1 MATYMQVLSRPGV
14 LRVVS
19 SQLFARFPFGLM
31 SLAFVLH
38 IQEKSGSYA
47 LAGLALGLETVGV
60 AVSGPL
66 LGRWMG
72 GWGVRRTLLVSAT
85 ISAATIFVIGLAPL
99 PPEALAA
106 LCLVVGLSSPPIQS
120 AVRTIYP
127 MLVERKQMG
136 TLYALDATLQEVIWI
151 FGPVTATFIAAFT
164 NTTVGIVV
172 MGVIQITGAFWFSS
186 NREIRSVEIPKSKRR
201 LGGVLRSRIVI
212 SNAIIGALLIGSFS
226 GVEIGTVAVFT
237 DKATAGIIVG
247 VLSLGSLLGGFLF
260 GHRSKTRWA
269 LSRYLMV
276 VFVGFGMVFIAPDSA
291 VWVSI
296 AWFIAGLGIAPALGL
311 LGAIIGA
318 SVKTADAPE
327 AYGWV
332 GSGQMIGYAGAAA
345 IAGFSIDLIAPE
357 AALLVAVVM
366 GGGAVIVA
374 LMSAKFTPVISSSD
388 QAEEK

>member
-1 MATYMQVLSRPGV
+1 MTTYMQVLSRPGV
-14 LRVVS
+14 FRVVS

-38 IQEKSGSYA
+38 IQQKSGSYA

-72 GWGVRRTLLVSAT
+72 GWGVRRTLLVSAG
-85 ISAATIFVIGLAPL
+85 ISATTIFIIGLAPL
-99 PPEALAA
+99 PVEVLAV

-172 MGVIQITGAFWFSS
+172 MGVIQIIGAIWFSS
-186 NREIRSVEIPKSKRR
+186 NREIRSVDIPKSKRR
-201 LGGVLRSRIVI
+201 LGGVLRSRIVV
-212 SNAIIGALLIGSFS
+212 SNAVIGALLIGSFS
-226 GVEIGTVAVFT
+226 GVEIGTVALFT

-247 VLSLGSLLGGFLF
+247 VLSLGSLLGGFVF

-269 LSRYLMV
+269 LSRYLLV
-276 VFVGFGMVFIAPDSA
+276 VFVGFALVFIAPDSA
-291 VWVSI
+291 IWVSV

-332 GSGQMIGYAGAAA
+332 GSGQMIGYAGSAAL
-345 IAGFSIDLIAPE
+345 AGFAIDLIAPE
-357 AALLVAVVM
+357 AALLVAVIM

-374 LMSAKFTPVISSSD
+374 LLSAKFTPVISNRD
-388 QAEEK
+388 PEDAK

>member
-1 MATYMQVLSRPGV
+1 MATYMQILSRPGV

-38 IQEKSGSYA
+38 IQQISGSYA
-47 LAGLALGLETVGV
+47 LAGLALGLETIGV

-72 GWGVRRTLLVSAT
+72 GWGVRRTLLVSAA
-85 ISAATIFVIGLAPL
+85 ISATTIFVIGLAPL
-99 PPEALAA
+99 PAEVLAI

-172 MGVIQITGAFWFSS
+172 MGVIQIVGAIWFSS

-201 LGGVLRSRIVI
+201 LGGVLRSRIVV
-212 SNAIIGALLIGSFS
+212 SNAVIGALLIGSFS

-260 GHRSKTRWA
+260 GHRSRTRWA

-276 VFVGFGMVFIAPDSA
+276 VFVGFAMVFIAPDSA

-357 AALLVAVVM
+357 AALFVAAVM

-374 LMSAKFTPVISSSD
+374 LLSAKFTPVISNRD
-388 QAEEK
+388 QEDEK

>member
-72 GWGVRRTLLVSAT
+72 GWGVRRTLLVSAG
-85 ISAATIFVIGLAPL
+85 ISAATIFIIGLAPL
-99 PPEALAA
+99 PVEVLAV

-127 MLVERKQMG
+127 MLVERRQMG

-172 MGVIQITGAFWFSS
+172 MGVIQIIGAIWFSS

-201 LGGVLRSRIVI
+201 LGGVLRSRIVV
-212 SNAIIGALLIGSFS
+212 SNAVIGALLIGSFS

-269 LSRYLMV
+269 LSRYLLV
-276 VFVGFGMVFIAPDSA
+276 VFVGFAMVFISPDSA

-345 IAGFSIDLIAPE
+345 IAGFAIDLIAPE

-374 LMSAKFTPVISSSD
+374 LLSAKFTPVISNRD
-388 QAEEK
+388 PKDAK

>member
-1 MATYMQVLSRPGV
+1 MATYMQVLSRPGL

-60 AVSGPL
+60 AISGPL

-72 GWGVRRTLLVSAT
+72 GFGVRRTLIVSAS
-85 ISAATIFVIGLAPL
+85 ISATTIFVIALAPL
-99 PPEALAA
+99 PAEFLAV

-164 NTTVGIVV
+164 NTTVGVFV
-172 MGVIQITGAFWFSS
+172 MGVIQIVGAIWFAS
-186 NREIRSVEIPKSKRR
+186 NSEIRNVEIPRSKRR
-201 LGGVLRSRIVI
+201 LGGVLRNRIVV
-212 SNAIIGALLIGSFS
+212 SNAVIGALLIGSFS
-226 GVEIGTVAVFT
+226 GVEIGTVALFT

-247 VLSLGSLLGGFLF
+247 VLSVGSLLGGFVL
-260 GHRSKTRWA
+260 GHRSRTRWA
-269 LSRYLMV
+269 LSRFLMV
-276 VFVGFGMVFIAPDSA
+276 VTVGFALVFIDPSSPII
-291 VWVSI
+291 VSV

-318 SVKTADAPE
+318 SVKTEDAPE

-345 IAGFSIDLIAPE
+345 IAGFAIDWIAPE
-357 AALLVAVVM
+357 AALLVALVM
-366 GGGAVIVA
+366 GAGAVFVA
-374 LMSAKFTPVISSSD
+374 LLSAKFTPVISNHD
-388 QAEEK
+388 PEEAK

>member
-85 ISAATIFVIGLAPL
+85 ISTSTIFVIGLAPL
-99 PPEALAA
+99 PPEVLAA

-186 NREIRSVEIPKSKRR
+186 NREIRRVEIPKSKRR
-201 LGGVLRSRIVI
+201 LGGVLRNRIVI

-247 VLSLGSLLGGFLF
+247 VLSVGSLLGGFLF

-291 VWVSI
+291 IWVSI

-345 IAGFSIDLIAPE
+345 IAGLSIDLIAPE

-366 GGGAVIVA
+366 GGGAVLVA

-388 QAEEK
+388 QEEEK

>member
-38 IQEKSGSYA
+38 IQQISGSYA
-47 LAGLALGLETVGV
+47 LAGLALGLETIGV

-72 GWGVRRTLLVSAT
+72 GWGVRRTLLVSAA
-85 ISAATIFVIGLAPL
+85 ISATTIFVIGLAPL
-99 PPEALAA
+99 PAEVLAI

-172 MGVIQITGAFWFSS
+172 MGVIQIVGAIWFSS

-201 LGGVLRSRIVI
+201 LGGVLRSRIVV
-212 SNAIIGALLIGSFS
+212 SNAVIGALLIGSFS

-260 GHRSKTRWA
+260 GHRSRTRWA

-276 VFVGFGMVFIAPDSA
+276 VFVGFAMVFIAPDSA
-291 VWVSI
+291 IWVSI

-357 AALLVAVVM
+357 AALFVAVVM

-374 LMSAKFTPVISSSD
+374 LLSAKFTPVISNRD
-388 QAEEK
+388 QEDEK

>member
-1 MATYMQVLSRPGV
+1 MATYMQLLSRPGV

-38 IQEKSGSYA
+38 IQQISGSYA

-72 GWGVRRTLLVSAT
+72 GWGVRRTLLVSAG
-85 ISAATIFVIGLAPL
+85 ISATTIFVIGLAPL
-99 PPEALAA
+99 PAEVLAI

-127 MLVERKQMG
+127 MLVERRQMG

-172 MGVIQITGAFWFSS
+172 MGVIQIIGAIWFSS

-201 LGGVLRSRIVI
+201 LGGVLRSRIVV
-212 SNAIIGALLIGSFS
+212 SNAVIGALLIGSFS

-260 GHRSKTRWA
+260 GHRSRTRWA
-269 LSRYLMV
+269 LSRYLLV
-276 VFVGFGMVFIAPDSA
+276 VFVGFAMVFIAPDSA

-374 LMSAKFTPVISSSD
+374 LLSAKFTPVISNRD
-388 QAEEK
+388 QEDEK

>member
-99 PPEALAA
+99 PPEVLAA

-247 VLSLGSLLGGFLF
+247 VLSVGSLLGGFLF

-291 VWVSI
+291 LWVSI

-345 IAGFSIDLIAPE
+345 IAGLSIDLIAPE

-366 GGGAVIVA
+366 GGGAVLVA
-374 LMSAKFTPVISSSD
+374 LLSAKFTPVISNRD
-388 QAEEK
+388 PEEEN

>member
-38 IQEKSGSYA
+38 IQQISGSYA

-72 GWGVRRTLLVSAT
+72 GWGVRRTLLVSAG
-85 ISAATIFVIGLAPL
+85 ISATTIFVIGLAPL
-99 PPEALAA
+99 PAEVLAI

-172 MGVIQITGAFWFSS
+172 MGVIQIIGAIWFSS

-201 LGGVLRSRIVI
+201 LGGVLRSRIVV
-212 SNAIIGALLIGSFS
+212 SNAVIGALLIGSFS

-260 GHRSKTRWA
+260 GHRSRTRWA
-269 LSRYLMV
+269 LSRYLLV
-276 VFVGFGMVFIAPDSA
+276 VFVGFAMVFIAPDSA
-291 VWVSI
+291 IWVSI

-374 LMSAKFTPVISSSD
+374 LLSAKFTPVISNRD
-388 QAEEK
+388 QEDEK

>member
-38 IQEKSGSYA
+38 IQQKSGSYA

-72 GWGVRRTLLVSAT
+72 GWGVRRTLLVSAA
-85 ISAATIFVIGLAPL
+85 ISATTIFVIGLAPL
-99 PPEALAA
+99 PVEVLAA

-136 TLYALDATLQEVIWI
+136 TLYALDATLQVVIWI

-172 MGVIQITGAFWFSS
+172 MGVIQITGAIWFSS

-212 SNAIIGALLIGSFS
+212 SNAVIGALLIGSFS

-276 VFVGFGMVFIAPDSA
+276 VFVGFAMVFIAPDSA
-291 VWVSI
+291 IWVSI

-332 GSGQMIGYAGAAA
+332 GSGQMVGYAGAAA
-345 IAGFSIDLIAPE
+345 IAGLSIDLIAPE

-374 LMSAKFTPVISSSD
+374 LMSAKFTPVISSRD
-388 QAEEK
+388 QEEAK

>member
-38 IQEKSGSYA
+38 IQQISGSYA

-72 GWGVRRTLLVSAT
+72 GWGVRRTLLVSAG
-85 ISAATIFVIGLAPL
+85 ISATTIFVIGLAPL
-99 PPEALAA
+99 PAEVLAI

-172 MGVIQITGAFWFSS
+172 MGVIQIIGAIWFSS

-201 LGGVLRSRIVI
+201 LGGVLRNRIVI

-247 VLSLGSLLGGFLF
+247 VLSVGSLLGGFLF
-260 GHRSKTRWA
+260 GHRSQTRWA
-269 LSRYLMV
+269 LSRYLLV
-276 VFVGFGMVFIAPDSA
+276 VFVGFAMVFIAPDSA
-291 VWVSI
+291 IWVSI

-374 LMSAKFTPVISSSD
+374 LLSAKFTPVISNRD
-388 QAEEK
+388 QEDEK

>member
-38 IQEKSGSYA
+38 IQQISGSYA

-72 GWGVRRTLLVSAT
+72 GWGVRRTLLVSAG
-85 ISAATIFVIGLAPL
+85 ISATTIFVIGLAPL
-99 PPEALAA
+99 PAEVLAI

-172 MGVIQITGAFWFSS
+172 MGVIQIIGAIWFSS
-186 NREIRSVEIPKSKRR
+186 NREIRSVDIPKSKRR
-201 LGGVLRSRIVI
+201 LGGVLRSRIVV

-226 GVEIGTVAVFT
+226 GVEIGTVALFT

-247 VLSLGSLLGGFLF
+247 VLSVGSLLGGFVF
-260 GHRSKTRWA
+260 GHRSRTRWA
-269 LSRYLMV
+269 LSRYLLV
-276 VFVGFGMVFIAPDSA
+276 VFVGFAMVFIAPNS
-291 VWVSI
+291 VIWVSV

-357 AALLVAVVM
+357 AALFVAVVM

-374 LMSAKFTPVISSSD
+374 LLSAKFTPVISNRD
-388 QAEEK
+388 QEDEK

>member
-72 GWGVRRTLLVSAT
+72 GWGVRRTLLVSAG
-85 ISAATIFVIGLAPL
+85 ISAATIFIIGLAPL
-99 PPEALAA
+99 PVEVLAV

-127 MLVERKQMG
+127 MLVERRQMG

-172 MGVIQITGAFWFSS
+172 MGVIQIIGAIWFSS

-201 LGGVLRSRIVI
+201 LGGVLRSRIVV
-212 SNAIIGALLIGSFS
+212 SNAVIGALLIGSFS

-269 LSRYLMV
+269 LSRYLLV
-276 VFVGFGMVFIAPDSA
+276 VFVGFAMVFISPDSA

-357 AALLVAVVM
+357 AALRVAVVM

-374 LMSAKFTPVISSSD
+374 LLSAKFTPVISNRD
-388 QAEEK
+388 PEDAK

>member
-99 PPEALAA
+99 PPEVLAA

-201 LGGVLRSRIVI
+201 LGGVLRSRIVV

-247 VLSLGSLLGGFLF
+247 VLSVGSLLGGFLF

-366 GGGAVIVA
+366 GGGAVLVA
-374 LMSAKFTPVISSSD
+374 LLSAKFTPVISNRD
-388 QAEEK
+388 PEEEN

>member
-38 IQEKSGSYA
+38 IQQISGSYA

-72 GWGVRRTLLVSAT
+72 GWGVRRTLLVSAG
-85 ISAATIFVIGLAPL
+85 ISATTIFVIGLAPL
-99 PPEALAA
+99 PAEVLAI

-172 MGVIQITGAFWFSS
+172 MGVIQIIGAIWFSS

-201 LGGVLRSRIVI
+201 LGGVLRSRIVV
-212 SNAIIGALLIGSFS
+212 SNAVIGALLIGSFS

-260 GHRSKTRWA
+260 GHRSRTRWA
-269 LSRYLMV
+269 LSRYLLV
-276 VFVGFGMVFIAPDSA
+276 VFVGFAMVFIAPDSA
-291 VWVSI
+291 IWVSI

-357 AALLVAVVM
+357 AALFVAVVM

-374 LMSAKFTPVISSSD
+374 LLSAKFTPVISNRD
-388 QAEEK
+388 QEDEK

>member
-85 ISAATIFVIGLAPL
+85 ISTSTIFVIGLAPL
-99 PPEALAA
+99 PPEVLAA

-186 NREIRSVEIPKSKRR
+186 NREIRRVEIPKSKRR
-201 LGGVLRSRIVI
+201 LGGVLRNRIVI

-247 VLSLGSLLGGFLF
+247 VLSVGSLLGGFLF

-291 VWVSI
+291 IWVSI

-345 IAGFSIDLIAPE
+345 IAGLSIDLIAPE

-366 GGGAVIVA
+366 GGGAVLVA
-374 LMSAKFTPVISSSD
+374 LLSAKFTPVISNRD
-388 QAEEK
+388 PEEEN

>member
-99 PPEALAA
+99 PPEVLAA

-247 VLSLGSLLGGFLF
+247 VLSVGSLLGGFLF

-269 LSRYLMV
+269 LSRYLLV

-291 VWVSI
+291 LWVSI

-366 GGGAVIVA
+366 GGGAVLVA
-374 LMSAKFTPVISSSD
+374 LLSAKFTPVISNRD
-388 QAEEK
+388 PEEEN

>member
-72 GWGVRRTLLVSAT
+72 GWGVRRTLLVSAS

-99 PPEALAA
+99 PAEVLAL

-172 MGVIQITGAFWFSS
+172 MGVIQIVGAFWFSS

-201 LGGVLRSRIVI
+201 LGGVLRNRIVI

-247 VLSLGSLLGGFLF
+247 VLSFGSLLGGFLF

-269 LSRYLMV
+269 LSRYLLV
-276 VFVGFGMVFIAPDSA
+276 VFVGFAMVFIAPDSA
-291 VWVSI
+291 IWVSV

-366 GGGAVIVA
+366 GGGAVVVA

-388 QAEEK
+388 QEEEK

>member
-1 MATYMQVLSRPGV
+1 MATYMQILSRPGV

-38 IQEKSGSYA
+38 IQQISGSYA
-47 LAGLALGLETVGV
+47 LAGMALGLETVGV

-72 GWGVRRTLLVSAT
+72 GWGVRRTLLVSAG
-85 ISAATIFVIGLAPL
+85 ISATTIFVIGLAPL
-99 PPEALAA
+99 PAEVLAI

-172 MGVIQITGAFWFSS
+172 MGVIQIIGAIWFSS

-201 LGGVLRSRIVI
+201 LGGVLRSRIVV
-212 SNAIIGALLIGSFS
+212 SNAVIGALLIGSFS

-260 GHRSKTRWA
+260 GHRSRTRWA
-269 LSRYLMV
+269 LSRYLLV
-276 VFVGFGMVFIAPDSA
+276 VFVGFAIVFIAPDSA
-291 VWVSI
+291 IWVSI

-357 AALLVAVVM
+357 AALFVAVVM
-366 GGGAVIVA
+366 GAGAVIVA
-374 LMSAKFTPVISSSD
+374 LLSAKFTPVISNRD
-388 QAEEK
+388 QEDEK

>member
-99 PPEALAA
+99 PPEVLAA

-247 VLSLGSLLGGFLF
+247 VLSVGSLLGGFLF

-291 VWVSI
+291 LWVSI

-357 AALLVAVVM
+357 AALLVAVIM
-366 GGGAVIVA
+366 GGGAVLVA
-374 LMSAKFTPVISSSD
+374 LLSAKFTPVISNRD
-388 QAEEK
+388 PEEEN

>member
-19 SQLFARFPFGLM
+19 SQLVARFPFGLM

-38 IQEKSGSYA
+38 IQHISGSYA

-72 GWGVRRTLLVSAT
+72 GWGVRRTLLVAASISTTT
-85 ISAATIFVIGLAPL
+85 ILVIGLAPL
-99 PPEALAA
+99 PAEALAG
-106 LCLVVGLSSPPIQS
+106 LCLLVGLSSPPIQS

-172 MGVIQITGAFWFSS
+172 MGIIQITGAIWFCS
-186 NREIRSVEIPKSKRR
+186 NREIRNVDIPKSKRR
-201 LGGVLRSRIVI
+201 LGGVLRSKIVV
-212 SNAIIGALLIGSFS
+212 SNAIIGALLVGSFS

-237 DKATAGIIVG
+237 DKATAGIVVG
-247 VLSLGSLLGGFLF
+247 VLSVGSLLGGLLF

-269 LSRYLMV
+269 LSRYLLV
-276 VFVGFGMVFIAPDSA
+276 VFVGFSMVFVAPDSV
-291 VWVSI
+291 VWVSV

-332 GSGQMIGYAGAAA
+332 SSGQMVGYAGAAA
-345 IAGFSIDLIAPE
+345 IAGLSIDLIKPE
-357 AALLVAVVM
+357 AALLVAALM

-374 LMSAKFTPVISSSD
+374 LLSARFTPVISNQD
-388 QAEEK
+388 QEDEK

>member
-85 ISAATIFVIGLAPL
+85 ISTATIFVIGLAPL
-99 PPEALAA
+99 PPEVLAA

-186 NREIRSVEIPKSKRR
+186 NREIRRVEIPKSKRR
-201 LGGVLRSRIVI
+201 LGGVLRNRIVV

-247 VLSLGSLLGGFLF
+247 VLSVGSLLGGFLF

-291 VWVSI
+291 IWVSI

-345 IAGFSIDLIAPE
+345 IAGLSIDLIAPE

-366 GGGAVIVA
+366 GGGAVLVA
-374 LMSAKFTPVISSSD
+374 LLSAKFTPVISSSD
-388 QAEEK
+388 QEEQN

>member
-38 IQEKSGSYA
+38 IQQISGSYA

-72 GWGVRRTLLVSAT
+72 GWGVRRTLLVSAG
-85 ISAATIFVIGLAPL
+85 ISATTIFVIGLAPL
-99 PPEALAA
+99 PAEVLAI

-172 MGVIQITGAFWFSS
+172 MGLIQIIGAIWFSS

-201 LGGVLRSRIVI
+201 LGGVLRSRIVV

-226 GVEIGTVAVFT
+226 GVEIGTVALFT

-260 GHRSKTRWA
+260 GHRSRTRWA
-269 LSRYLMV
+269 LSRYLLV
-276 VFVGFGMVFIAPDSA
+276 VFVGFAMVFIAPESA
-291 VWVSI
+291 IWVSI

-357 AALLVAVVM
+357 AALFVAVVM
-366 GGGAVIVA
+366 GGGAVLVA
-374 LMSAKFTPVISSSD
+374 LLSAKFTPVISNRD
-388 QAEEK
+388 QEDEK

>member
-38 IQEKSGSYA
+38 IQQISGSYA

-72 GWGVRRTLLVSAT
+72 GWGVRRTLLVSAS
-85 ISAATIFVIGLAPL
+85 ISATTIFVIGLAPL
-99 PPEALAA
+99 PAEVLAI

-172 MGVIQITGAFWFSS
+172 MGLIQIIGAIWFSS

-201 LGGVLRSRIVI
+201 LGGVLRSRIVV

-226 GVEIGTVAVFT
+226 GVEIGTVALFT

-260 GHRSKTRWA
+260 GHRSRTRWA
-269 LSRYLMV
+269 LSRYLLV
-276 VFVGFGMVFIAPDSA
+276 VFVGFAMVFIAPESA
-291 VWVSI
+291 IWVSI

-357 AALLVAVVM
+357 AALFVAVVM
-366 GGGAVIVA
+366 GGGAVLVA
-374 LMSAKFTPVISSSD
+374 LLSAKFTPVISNRD
-388 QAEEK
+388 QEDEK

>member
-38 IQEKSGSYA
+38 IQQKSGSYA

-72 GWGVRRTLLVSAT
+72 GWGVRRTLLVSAA
-85 ISAATIFVIGLAPL
+85 ISATTIFVIGFAPL
-99 PPEALAA
+99 PVEVLAA

-172 MGVIQITGAFWFSS
+172 MGVIQITGAIWFSS

-212 SNAIIGALLIGSFS
+212 SNAVIGALLIGSFS

-276 VFVGFGMVFIAPDSA
+276 VFVGFAMVFIAPDSA
-291 VWVSI
+291 IWVSI

-374 LMSAKFTPVISSSD
+374 LMSAKFTPVISSRD
-388 QAEEK
+388 QEEAK

>member
-85 ISAATIFVIGLAPL
+85 ISTATIFVIGLAPL
-99 PPEALAA
+99 PPEVLAA

-247 VLSLGSLLGGFLF
+247 VLSVGSLLGGFLF

-291 VWVSI
+291 LWVSI

-366 GGGAVIVA
+366 GGGAVLVA
-374 LMSAKFTPVISSSD
+374 LLSAKFTPVISNRD
-388 QAEEK
+388 PEEEN

>member
-38 IQEKSGSYA
+38 IQQISGSYA
-47 LAGLALGLETVGV
+47 LAGLALGLETIGV

-85 ISAATIFVIGLAPL
+85 ISATTIFVIGLAPL
-99 PPEALAA
+99 PAEVLAI

-172 MGVIQITGAFWFSS
+172 MGVIQIIGAIWFSS

-201 LGGVLRSRIVI
+201 LGGVLRSRIVV
-212 SNAIIGALLIGSFS
+212 SNAVIGALLIGSFS

-247 VLSLGSLLGGFLF
+247 VLSLGSLLGGLLF
-260 GHRSKTRWA
+260 GHRSRTRWT

-276 VFVGFGMVFIAPDSA
+276 VFVGFAMVFIAPDSA
-291 VWVSI
+291 IWVSI

-374 LMSAKFTPVISSSD
+374 LLSAKFTPVISNRD
-388 QAEEK
+388 QEDEK

>member
-1 MATYMQVLSRPGV
+1 MATYMQILSRPGV

-38 IQEKSGSYA
+38 IQQISGSYA

-72 GWGVRRTLLVSAT
+72 GWGVRRTLLVSAG
-85 ISAATIFVIGLAPL
+85 ISATTIFVIGLAPL
-99 PPEALAA
+99 PAEVLAI

-127 MLVERKQMG
+127 MLVERRQMG

-172 MGVIQITGAFWFSS
+172 MGVIQIIGAIWFSS
-186 NREIRSVEIPKSKRR
+186 NQEIRSVEIPKSKRR
-201 LGGVLRSRIVI
+201 LGGVLRSRIVV
-212 SNAIIGALLIGSFS
+212 SNAVIGALLIGSFS

-260 GHRSKTRWA
+260 GHRSRTRWA
-269 LSRYLMV
+269 LSRYLLV
-276 VFVGFGMVFIAPDSA
+276 VFVGFAMVFIAPDSA

-357 AALLVAVVM
+357 AALFVAVVM

-374 LMSAKFTPVISSSD
+374 LLSAKFTPVISNRD
-388 QAEEK
+388 QEDEK

>member
-19 SQLFARFPFGLM
+19 SQLVARFPFGLM

-38 IQEKSGSYA
+38 IQHISGSYA

-72 GWGVRRTLLVSAT
+72 GWGVRRTLLVAASISTTT
-85 ISAATIFVIGLAPL
+85 ILVIGLAPL
-99 PPEALAA
+99 PAEALAG
-106 LCLVVGLSSPPIQS
+106 LCLLVGLSSPPIQS

-172 MGVIQITGAFWFSS
+172 MGIIQITGAIWFCS
-186 NREIRSVEIPKSKRR
+186 NREIRNVDIPKSKRR
-201 LGGVLRSRIVI
+201 LGGVLRSKIVV
-212 SNAIIGALLIGSFS
+212 SNAIIGALLVGSFS

-237 DKATAGIIVG
+237 DKATAGIVVG
-247 VLSLGSLLGGFLF
+247 VLSVGSLLGGLLF

-269 LSRYLMV
+269 LSRYLLV
-276 VFVGFGMVFIAPDSA
+276 VFVGFSMVFVAPDSV

-332 GSGQMIGYAGAAA
+332 SSGQMVGYAGAAA
-345 IAGFSIDLIAPE
+345 IAGLSIDLIKPE
-357 AALLVAVVM
+357 AALLVAALM

-374 LMSAKFTPVISSSD
+374 LLSARFTPVISNQD
-388 QAEEK
+388 QEDEK

>member
-38 IQEKSGSYA
+38 IQQKSGSYA

-72 GWGVRRTLLVSAT
+72 GWGVRRTLLVSAA
-85 ISAATIFVIGLAPL
+85 ISATTIFVIGLAPL
-99 PPEALAA
+99 PVEVLAA

-172 MGVIQITGAFWFSS
+172 MGVIQITGVIWFSS

-212 SNAIIGALLIGSFS
+212 SNAVIGALLIGSFS

-276 VFVGFGMVFIAPDSA
+276 VFVGFAMVFIAPDSA
-291 VWVSI
+291 IWVSI

-345 IAGFSIDLIAPE
+345 IAGLSIDLIAPE

-374 LMSAKFTPVISSSD
+374 LMSAKFTPVISSRD
-388 QAEEK
+388 QEEAK

>member
-85 ISAATIFVIGLAPL
+85 ISTATIFVIGLAPL
-99 PPEALAA
+99 PPEVLAA

-186 NREIRSVEIPKSKRR
+186 NREIRRVEIPKSKRR
-201 LGGVLRSRIVI
+201 LGGVLRNRIVV

-247 VLSLGSLLGGFLF
+247 VLSVGSLLGGFLF

-291 VWVSI
+291 IWVSI

-345 IAGFSIDLIAPE
+345 IAGLSIDLIAPE

-366 GGGAVIVA
+366 GGGAVLVA
-374 LMSAKFTPVISSSD
+374 LLSAKFTPVISSSD
-388 QAEEK
+388 QEEQK

>member
-38 IQEKSGSYA
+38 IQQKSGSYA

-72 GWGVRRTLLVSAT
+72 GWGVRRTLLVSAA
-85 ISAATIFVIGLAPL
+85 ISSATIFVIGLAPL
-99 PPEALAA
+99 PAEVLTA

-172 MGVIQITGAFWFSS
+172 MGIIQITGAIWFSS
-186 NREIRSVEIPKSKRR
+186 NREIRDVEIPKSKRR
-201 LGGVLRSRIVI
+201 LGGVLRNRIVVA
-212 SNAIIGALLIGSFS
+212 NAIIGALLIGSFS

-247 VLSLGSLLGGFLF
+247 VLSVGSLLGGFLF

-269 LSRYLMV
+269 LSRYLLV

-291 VWVSI
+291 IWVSI
-296 AWFIAGLGIAPALGL
+296 AWFVAGLGIAPALGL

-332 GSGQMIGYAGAAA
+332 GSGQMIGYAGSAA
-345 IAGFSIDLIAPE
+345 IAGLAIDLIAPE

-374 LMSAKFTPVISSSD
+374 LLSAKFTPVISNRD
-388 QAEEK
+388 QEDEK

>member
-1 MATYMQVLSRPGV
+1 MATYMQVISRPGV

-38 IQEKSGSYA
+38 IQQKSGSYA
-47 LAGLALGLETVGV
+47 LAGLALGLETAGV
-60 AVSGPL
+60 AISGPL

-72 GWGVRRTLLVSAT
+72 GWGVRRTLLVSAS
-85 ISAATIFVIGLAPL
+85 ISATTIFIIGLAPL
-99 PPEALAA
+99 PVEVLAV
-106 LCLVVGLSSPPIQS
+106 LCFVVGLSSPPIQS

-172 MGVIQITGAFWFSS
+172 MGVIQITGAIWFSS

-201 LGGVLRSRIVI
+201 LGGVLRSRVVV

-226 GVEIGTVAVFT
+226 GVEIGTVALFT
-237 DKATAGIIVG
+237 DKATAGMIVG
-247 VLSLGSLLGGFLF
+247 VLSLGSLLGGFVL

-269 LSRYLMV
+269 LSRYLLV
-276 VFVGFGMVFIAPDSA
+276 VFAGFALVFISPDSA
-291 VWVSI
+291 IWVSV

-318 SVKTADAPE
+318 SVKTEDAPE

-332 GSGQMIGYAGAAA
+332 GTGQMIGYAGAAA
-345 IAGFSIDLIAPE
+345 LAGLAIDLIAPE
-357 AALLVAVVM
+357 AALLIAVVM
-366 GGGAVIVA
+366 GGGAAIVA
-374 LMSAKFTPVISSSD
+374 LFSAKFTPVISNHD
-388 QAEEK
+388 PEEPK

>member
-1 MATYMQVLSRPGV
+1 MATFMQILSRPGV

-38 IQEKSGSYA
+38 IQQISGSYA

-72 GWGVRRTLLVSAT
+72 GWGVRRTLLVSAG
-85 ISAATIFVIGLAPL
+85 ISSTTIFVIGLAPL
-99 PPEALAA
+99 PAEVLAI

-127 MLVERKQMG
+127 TLVERKQMG

-172 MGVIQITGAFWFSS
+172 MGVIQIIGAFWFSS

-201 LGGVLRSRIVI
+201 LGGVLRSRIVV
-212 SNAIIGALLIGSFS
+212 SNAVIGALLIGSFS

-247 VLSLGSLLGGFLF
+247 VLSVGSLLGGFLF
-260 GHRSKTRWA
+260 GHRSRTRWA
-269 LSRYLMV
+269 LSRYLLV
-276 VFVGFGMVFIAPDSA
+276 VFVGFAMVFIAPDSA
-291 VWVSI
+291 IWVSI

-357 AALLVAVVM
+357 AALFVAVVM

-374 LMSAKFTPVISSSD
+374 LLSAKFTPVISNRD
-388 QAEEK
+388 QEDEK

>member
-38 IQEKSGSYA
+38 IQQISGSYA

-72 GWGVRRTLLVSAT
+72 GWGVRRTLLVSAG
-85 ISAATIFVIGLAPL
+85 ISATTIFVIGLAPL
-99 PPEALAA
+99 PAEVLAI

-172 MGVIQITGAFWFSS
+172 MGVIQIVGASWFSS

-201 LGGVLRSRIVI
+201 LGGVLRSRIVV
-212 SNAIIGALLIGSFS
+212 SNAVIGALLIGSFS

-260 GHRSKTRWA
+260 GHRSRTRWA
-269 LSRYLMV
+269 LSRYLLV
-276 VFVGFGMVFIAPDSA
+276 VFVGFAMVFIAPDSA
-291 VWVSI
+291 IWVSI

-357 AALLVAVVM
+357 AALFVAVVM
-366 GGGAVIVA
+366 GAGAVIVA
-374 LMSAKFTPVISSSD
+374 LLSAKFTPVISNRD
-388 QAEEK
+388 QEGEK

>member
-38 IQEKSGSYA
+38 IQQKSGSYA

-72 GWGVRRTLLVSAT
+72 GWGVRRTLLVSAA
-85 ISAATIFVIGLAPL
+85 ISATTIFVIGLAPL
-99 PPEALAA
+99 PVEVLAA

-172 MGVIQITGAFWFSS
+172 MGVIQITGAIWFSS

-212 SNAIIGALLIGSFS
+212 SNAVIGALLIGSFS

-276 VFVGFGMVFIAPDSA
+276 VFVGFAMVFIAPDSA
-291 VWVSI
+291 IWVSI

-332 GSGQMIGYAGAAA
+332 GSGQMVGYAGAAA
-345 IAGFSIDLIAPE
+345 IAGLSIDLIAPE

-374 LMSAKFTPVISSSD
+374 LMSAKFTPVISSRD
-388 QAEEK
+388 QEETN

>member
-1 MATYMQVLSRPGV
+1 MATYMQLLSRPGV

-38 IQEKSGSYA
+38 IQQISESYA

-72 GWGVRRTLLVSAT
+72 GWGVRRTLLVSAG
-85 ISAATIFVIGLAPL
+85 ISATTIFVIGLAPL
-99 PPEALAA
+99 PAEVLAI

-127 MLVERKQMG
+127 MLVERRQMG

-172 MGVIQITGAFWFSS
+172 MGVIQIIGAIWFSS

-201 LGGVLRSRIVI
+201 LGGVLRSRIVV
-212 SNAIIGALLIGSFS
+212 SNAVIGALLIGSFS

-260 GHRSKTRWA
+260 GHRSRTRWA
-269 LSRYLMV
+269 LSRYLLV
-276 VFVGFGMVFIAPDSA
+276 VFVGFAMVFIAPDSA
-291 VWVSI
+291 IWVSI

-374 LMSAKFTPVISSSD
+374 LLSAKFTPVISNRD
-388 QAEEK
+388 QEDEK